1 MDAYL
6 WKKLEESFNLDKSVS
21 LSFSSTHKRAA
32 SFTLASVLA
41 LLAPSTDVR
50 LVQLV
55 IRPVRLC
62 FLKVVPELLLACA
75 LINKW

>member
-1 MDAYL
+1 MSL
-6 WKKLEESFNLDKSVS
+6 NLNKSVG
-21 LSFSSTHKRAA
+21 LSFSSAHERAA
-32 SFTLASVLA
+32 SITLARVLA

-55 IRPVRLC
+55 TFHIRLC